1 MSEPSSGSRC
11 LIVADGD
18 VLVRNALSTYLRECG
33 YHVIDAAT
41 SDEVMTALNE
51 AAVMVEVVLA
61 DAELAGSLNAFALRL
76 WIRQHH
82 PDVETV
88 LAGNVDAAAKAAGDL
103 CDDGPHLSR
112 PYKAEAV
119 AAHIRRLLARAR
131 K

>member
-1 MSEPSSGSRC
+1 MSEPISGPHR

-51 AAVMVEVVLA
+51 AAVAVDFILA
-61 DAELAGSLNAFALRL
+61 DAELSGSLNAFALRL
-76 WIRQHH
+76 WISQHH
-82 PDVETV
+82 PDVETI
-88 LAGNVDAAAKAAGDL
+88 LAGNVDAAAKAAGKL

-112 PYKAEAV
+112 PYEPEAV
-119 AAHIRRLLARAR
+119 AAHIKRLLAKAR

>member
-1 MSEPSSGSRC
+1 MSEPSSGPHC

-18 VLVRNALSTYLRECG
+18 VLVRNALAAYLRECG

-51 AAVMVEVVLA
+51 AAVAVDFILA
-61 DAELAGSLNAFALRL
+61 DAELSGSLNAFALRL
-76 WIRQHH
+76 WIRQNH
-82 PDVETV
+82 PDVETI
-88 LAGNVDAAAKAAGDL
+88 LAGNVDAAAKAAGKL

-112 PYKAEAV
+112 PYEPEAV
-119 AAHIRRLLARAR
+119 AAHIKRLLARAR